1 MSGRKLG
8 GGRVLGSG
16 KNLSPNPSP
25 LSKQRN
31 AALLSP
37 TASSVSLNSSASTS
51 TPPTDNHDLDLASRI
66 SLEQTNGT
74 TSNGIHSNGTSS
86 NGAVTAAAR
95 ASSKLVCPICNEEMV
110 GLITYRS

>member
-25 LSKQRN
+25 LSKQRHTS
-31 AALLSP
+31 LLSP
-37 TASSVSLNSSASTS
+37 SASSISLNSSASTS
-51 TPPTDNHDLDLASRI
+51 TPPTDNHDQDLVSRI
-66 SLEQTNGT
+66 SLEQ
-74 TSNGIHSNGTSS
+74 SNGSSS
-86 NGAVTAAAR
+86 NGAASAAAR

-110 GLITYRS
+110 CWESL